1 MLLLAGLLLAPFAWA
16 GQPWESSELGWIA
29 PAPQPAPPGA
39 RSGHAPERLA
49 VIQADGN
56 HVPPRLPLREEQTL
70 LDAVRASDVET
81 VRTLLKRGINPNA
94 QDAGRDS
101 ALLLAVRQ
109 DHPELVQVLLD
120 AGAYVDVRGRGFT
133 PLGLAVRQGSLLLVR
148 MLLRAGADPD
158 IRNVDG
164 DTALHSAVRLKR
176 IDIASALA
184 RVRPGFGLFDREGL
198 TPLALAVTTAQ
209 GGMVE
214 MLVGAGAPIE
224 SGNRYLHSPLWL
236 ASAYNDQDMVRLL
249 LKLGAD
255 PGRLTAES
263 SR

>member
-1 MLLLAGLLLAPFAWA
+1 MLLASLFLAQSAWA
-16 GQPWESSELGWIA
+16 TQPWEASELGWIV
-29 PAPQPAPPGA
+29 PAPQPAPRA
-39 RSGHAPERLA
+39 RSGHDPERLA

-56 HVPPRLPLREEQTL
+56 YVPPRLPMGEEKTL
-70 LDAVRASDVET
+70 MDAVRAGDTET
-81 VRTLLKRGINPNA
+81 VRTLLKRGVNPNA
-94 QDAGRDS
+94 QDAQRDS

-109 DHPELVQVLLD
+109 DNPELVQLLLD
-120 AGAYVDVRGRGFT
+120 AGAYVNVRGRGFT

-164 DTALHSAVRLKR
+164 DTALHSAVRLRR
-176 IDIASALA
+176 IDIAAELA
-184 RVRPGFGLFDREGL
+184 RVRPGFTLFDRDGL

-209 GGMVE
+209 GRMAE
-214 MLVGAGAPIE
+214 MLVRAGAPIE
-224 SGNRYLHSPLWL
+224 SGNRYMHSPLWL
-236 ASAYNDQDMVRLL
+236 AWAYNDQDMVRLL

-255 PGRLTAES
+255 PDRLTAES